1 VKEDI
6 RFDGRED
13 EAIERALSGLRQV
26 GPPAGLESR
35 VLKAMRHKREA
46 VEERA
51 DGGWTSR
58 WVSWTGLA
66 LAATAALLMIATT
79 LHRHTAGSSE
89 QQSAG
94 ISAAPLPEPA
104 AESSAPGNSFDGQV
118 SVMPEKRPVHRVVRQ
133 VQAEKMV
140 GLSAP
145 EPPLT
150 EEEKLLQR
158 IARSGD
164 PNQWAMLDPERR
176 AKDEAASEAEFEQF
190 EKGSK

>member
-35 VLKAMRHKREA
+35 VLWAMRHKREA
-46 VEERA
+46 AEERIGSLWPA
-51 DGGWTSR
+51 HRLR
-58 WVSWTGLA
+58 WIGLG
-66 LAATAALLMIATT
+66 LAATAALLMVATT
-79 LHRHTAGSSE
+79 LHQHNAGSSE

-94 ISAAPLPEPA
+94 MSAARLPETA
-104 AESSAPGNSFDGQV
+104 VESGQRNGFDRPV
-118 SVMPEKRPVHRVVRQ
+118 FTKSEKRQVHRVVRLVHQ
-133 VQAEKMV
+133 EQAA
-140 GLSAP
+140 GFFAP

-176 AKDEAASEAEFEQF
+176 AKDEAASEAQFEQF